1 MSGHKKNLS
10 VLLILAYDKNK
21 PMLLSILNPIYH
33 FNDQLTSRIFDLVNS
48 VQGILITAGV
58 DVLKLALLSDAQI
71 RMLCENKVNALA
83 ADALAPCVARA
94 SAAMLLTMQDKCI
107 FLFHQGEFQQSVPSV
122 MRNGTKYNIKNCFLL
137 SYEKKS
143 AQKGLTLKLN
153 LYFPLTC
160 GSVWKMLYV
169 GIISKIIFMLIY
181 KENFINLCLIL

>member
-71 RMLCENKVNALA
+71 RMFCENKVNALA
-83 ADALAPCVARA
+83 ADALAHCVARA
-94 SAAMLLTMQDKCI
+94 SAAMLLIMQDKCI
-107 FLFHQGEFQQSVPSV
+107 FLFHQGEFQQSVPSQWWEMV
-122 MRNGTKYNIKNCFLL
+122 QNMI
-137 SYEKKS
+137 
-143 AQKGLTLKLN
+143 
-153 LYFPLTC
+153 
-160 GSVWKMLYV
+160 
-169 GIISKIIFMLIY
+169 
-181 KENFINLCLIL
+181 